1 MSITNELRKAITTL
15 QVKHTHNDHD
25 FTDFYYPSPS
35 QREFTAIADRIDAEH
50 AEVVAKSDRQR
61 EQLAAMEDALRR
73 RNEGELKRRWQRE
86 IDALRDE
93 RDELREAVRLSEAK
107 ASDMVELPKDADGKV
122 IRIGDVL
129 DNTHKDGFAAK
140 AVIGISYHPGGKTCV
155 EVDENRL
162 RWHDPSRLRHHEPPT
177 VEDVMVE
184 FATDWESAQDGEDK
198 TAVLKEYAAKLR
210 LAESEGE

>member
-1 MSITNELRKAITTL
+1 MSITSELRKEAQGHLRYLYTSG
-15 QVKHTHNDHD
+15 QAKHLL
-25 FTDFYYPSPS
+25 
-35 QREFTAIADRIDAEH
+35 AIADRIDAGH

-122 IRIGDVL
+122 IRMGDIL

-140 AVIGISYHPGGKTCV
+140 AVIGISYHPGGKVYV
-155 EVDENRL
+155 EVENRL
-162 RWHDPSRLRHHEPPT
+162 RWHDPGRLRHHRAT
-177 VEDVMVE
+177 VEDVLASYGGAAIELHHEHKNGEMGFE
-184 FATDWESAQDGEDK
+184 EYHAAMDRLAALYATR
-198 TAVLKEYAAKLR
+198 LR

>member
-1 MSITNELRKAITTL
+1 MSITNELREYARL
-15 QVKHTHNDHD
+15 FEGSSRHAHLD
-25 FTDFYYPSPS
+25 
-35 QREFTAIADRIDAEH
+35 AIADRIDAEH
-50 AEVVAKSDRQR
+50 AALAAKSDRQR

-107 ASDMVELPKDADGKV
+107 ASDMVELPEDADGKV
-122 IRIGDVL
+122 IRMGDIL

-140 AVIGISYHPGGKTCV
+140 AVIGISYHPGGKVYV

-162 RWHDPSRLRHHEPPT
+162 RWHDPGRLRHHRTT
-177 VEDVMVE
+177 VEDVLASYGGAAIE
-184 FATDWESAQDGEDK
+184 LHHEHKNGEMGFEEYHAAMDRL
-198 TAVLKEYAAKLR
+198 AAMYAAKLR